1 MPHMRLVYSC
11 SLSCCSLKEDKVI
24 VIAMCPGW
32 VATDMGSAS
41 AEEMGTKPPLDPQT
55 SIAGQQ
61 KVIAGLKLE
70 DSGRFV
76 SFEKGNDIPY

>member
-1 MPHMRLVYSC
+1 MWLVSSRSLSSC
-11 SLSCCSLKEDKVI
+11 SLKDDKVI

-32 VATDMGSAS
+32 VDTDMGSAS
-41 AEEMGTKPPLDPQT
+41 ADEMGTKPPLDPHT

-61 KVIAGLKLE
+61 RVIAGLKLE
-70 DSGRFV
+70 DSGRFI